1 MVGEVVVG
9 DGDVIGGFDG
19 TDEVG
24 GAICKVQVVKPHVGG
39 SEDADGATIRAQAVA
54 IVCG

>member
-24 GAICKVQVVKPHVGG
+24 GAICQVQVVKPHVGG